1 MARGMRH
8 AGFEFEPRMRE
19 GITMDTNEEIQ
30 FLTLLDDTVVH
41 VIADVAIK
49 EPLIEVSAM
58 IQGRISKLRSKTQQS
73 KV

>member
-1 MARGMRH
+1 V
-8 AGFEFEPRMRE
+8 
-19 GITMDTNEEIQ
+19 DTNDEIQ
-30 FLTLLDDTVVH
+30 FLTLLDDKVVH

-58 IQGRISKLRSKTQQS
+58 IQGRISKLRSETQQS